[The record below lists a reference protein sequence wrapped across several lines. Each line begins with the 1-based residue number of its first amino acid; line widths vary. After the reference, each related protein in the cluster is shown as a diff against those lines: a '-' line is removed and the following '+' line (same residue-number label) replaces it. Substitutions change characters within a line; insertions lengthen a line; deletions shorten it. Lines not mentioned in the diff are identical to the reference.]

1 MVRQTNISGLT
12 EKLNLF
18 VSMKMLSIRICE
30 LSKFLMGNLTVLNKL
45 KEANSN
51 SRSTLEVISRKFV
64 LKSPRKIM
72 LVDILYNLFK
82 INSR

>member
-1 MVRQTNISGLT
+1 MVRQTIIRGLT

-18 VSMKMLSIRICE
+18 VSMTMLSIRICE

-45 KEANSN
+45 KEANSD

-64 LKSPRKIM
+64 LKSPPKIM
-72 LVDILYNLFK
+72 LVDILYNLFR